1 VKVLLFFDVGGSMDP
16 HVRIC
21 EELFSAARSAFKHM
35 EYFYFHNCI
44 YESVWKDNR
53 RRHGERT
60 ATLDVLNTY
69 PSDYKVVIVG
79 DAAMSPFELTH
90 AGGSVEHWNEEPG
103 LAWLQRIAAAYP
115 RTVWIN
121 PAPER
126 YWSYSPSRELIA
138 RTFED
143 RMFPLTLE
151 GLDRAMRELA
161 R

>member
-1 VKVLLFFDVGGSMDP
+1 
-16 HVRIC
+16 
-21 EELFSAARSAFKHM
+21 
-35 EYFYFHNCI
+35 
-44 YESVWKDNR
+44 
-53 RRHGERT
+53 
-60 ATLDVLNTY
+60 
-69 PSDYKVVIVG
+69 
-79 DAAMSPFELTH
+79 MSPFELTH